1 MPASPPVAAPRAA
14 PSRLRAS
21 AVMGTAS
28 AVGEE
33 VAVAAV
39 KARQLGLACCFACRA
54 ASVKTMAMA
63 KAKAKFAAPPGAGKV
78 DDGSGALLRSSS
90 SATLSDRLVGLLDAP
105 PGPSCSPPPMGPT
118 RSPPPWGRQRR
129 RRIRRLL
136 HLRTSVR
143 TSSQLRVIA
152 SRSDSILTNAAREA
166 NIYYVAHVDY
176 ILYIG
181 GLKPKGERVIF
192 VSLPWGASAPG
203 WRATSLRPIVVMVG
217 QIYILPPSPCL

>member
-1 MPASPPVAAPRAA
+1 
-14 PSRLRAS
+14 
-21 AVMGTAS
+21 MGTAS

-78 DDGSGALLRSSS
+78 DDGSGALLRSSG
-90 SATLSDRLVGLLDAP
+90 SATLSDRLVGLLDVPRGAVMFAAP
-105 PGPSCSPPPMGPT
+105 PWGRQG
-118 RSPPPWGRQRR
+118 RRPPWGRQRR

-143 TSSQLRVIA
+143 TSWQLRVIA

-217 QIYILPPSPCL
+217 QKCRVCIHTAAASHGTRVLQLQQL

>member
-1 MPASPPVAAPRAA
+1 MT
-14 PSRLRAS
+14 
-21 AVMGTAS
+21 GTAS

-105 PGPSCSPPPMGPT
+105 PRGRHVP
-118 RSPPPWGRQRR
+118 RPPWGRQGRR
-129 RRIRRLL
+129 PPGAGKGAVGSGAIL
-136 HLRTSVR
+136 HLRTRSGPAGSCV
-143 TSSQLRVIA
+143 SSQVAAIA
-152 SRSDSILTNAAREA
+152 
-166 NIYYVAHVDY
+166 
-176 ILYIG
+176 
-181 GLKPKGERVIF
+181 F
-192 VSLPWGASAPG
+192 
-203 WRATSLRPIVVMVG
+203 
-217 QIYILPPSPCL
+217 